1 MAAGSALR
9 RALSHRDSRI
19 FFSGSIIAWTGL
31 WMQRIAVSW
40 LAWELT
46 GSAFWVGMVAFCDLA
61 PAVLISP
68 IAGAVADRM
77 DRVRVATISQFAIAA
92 QAAVVAGI
100 TATGGMT
107 IGLLLVLE
115 VVGGIAA
122 SFAQPVRQTLMPGIV
137 PRADL
142 PAAVAANSLCFAGAR
157 FIGPALAGPVIAIWG
172 VVPAIAANAV
182 AYSFGA
188 ASILMLHIATA
199 DRRGHPA
206 GASLWGEVADGLRYA
221 RRHAGLGP
229 LLLYA
234 AFAALLM
241 RGVQEILPPFVERSF
256 GRGADALAVLTACIG
271 IGSLIAGL
279 WVANRGRMEGSTRL
293 AVWSG
298 LAMAVATAAFAATD
312 NFAIG
317 LLCGALIGA
326 AGSIHGISVQTLLQ
340 SATDSEFRGRML
352 SLWGMITR
360 ACPALGALALG
371 AAGEAFGLRIP
382 TLVAVAVFLGVLAW
396 GLARLGRME
405 QVLEATPAGR
415 RSGKDDW

>member
-1 MAAGSALR
+1 
-9 RALSHRDSRI
+9 
-19 FFSGSIIAWTGL
+19 
-31 WMQRIAVSW
+31 V
-40 LAWELT
+40 
-46 GSAFWVGMVAFCDLA
+46 
-61 PAVLISP
+61 
-68 IAGAVADRM
+68 
-77 DRVRVATISQFAIAA
+77 
-92 QAAVVAGI
+92 
-100 TATGGMT
+100 
-107 IGLLLVLE
+107 
-115 VVGGIAA
+115 
-122 SFAQPVRQTLMPGIV
+122 
-137 PRADL
+137 
-142 PAAVAANSLCFAGAR
+142 AR

-206 GASLWGEVADGLRYA
+206 GASLSGEVADGLRYA

-256 GRGADALAVLTACIG
+256 GRGADALAVLTASIG

-298 LAMAVATAAFAATD
+298 LAMAVATASFAATD

-317 LLCGALIGA
+317 LFCGALIGA

-396 GLARLGRME
+396 GVARLGRME

-415 RSGKDDW
+415 RSGKDDG

>member
-1 MAAGSALR
+1 MGSGSALL

-19 FFSGSIIAWTGL
+19 FFSGSILAWTGL

-68 IAGAVADRM
+68 VAGAVADRM
-77 DRVRVATISQFAIAA
+77 DRVKLATVSQLAIAL

-100 TATGGMT
+100 TASGHMT
-107 IGLLLVLE
+107 IGILLVLE
-115 VVGGIAA
+115 VVGGVAA

-142 PAAVAANSLCFAGAR
+142 PAAVAANSLCFAVAR

-182 AYSFGA
+182 GYTFGA
-188 ASILMLHIATA
+188 LSILMLKVAAA

-206 GASLWGEVADGLRYA
+206 GASLWGEVAEGLRYA
-221 RRHAGLGP
+221 QRHAGLGP
-229 LLLYA
+229 MLLYA
-234 AFAALLM
+234 AFAAILM

-256 GRGADALAVLTACIG
+256 GRGAEALALLTAAFG
-271 IGSLIAGL
+271 VGSLIAGL
-279 WVANRGRMEGSTRL
+279 WVANRGRIEGTTRL

-312 NFAIG
+312 VFAIG
-317 LLCGALIGA
+317 VLCGALIGA
-326 AGSIHGISVQTLLQ
+326 TASIHGISIQTLLQ
-340 SATDSEFRGRML
+340 SATDHEFRGRML
-352 SLWGMITR
+352 SLWGLITR

-382 TLVAVAVFLGVLAW
+382 TLVAVGLFLGVLAW
-396 GLARLGRME
+396 GVARLGRME
-405 QVLEATPAGR
+405 QVLEGTPVGR
-415 RSGKDDW
+415 RPDRNDG